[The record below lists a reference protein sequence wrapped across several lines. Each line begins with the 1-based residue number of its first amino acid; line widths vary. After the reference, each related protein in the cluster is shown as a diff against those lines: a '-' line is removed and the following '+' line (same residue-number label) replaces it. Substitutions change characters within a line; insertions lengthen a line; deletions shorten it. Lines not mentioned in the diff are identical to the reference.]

1 MAEPVIPE
9 DIWSLRPHEHYW
21 IEKQPF
27 LLSRGYLLRPRYH
40 PGLVP
45 PWKLYEPDAPL
56 SATHRHGDAFPCL
69 FEKIVDAIRVKDDVQ
84 VVLRRTW
91 TGNQE
96 LSVLRSLSSDEARK
110 SPDNRTVPLLDVIS
124 LPDDEE
130 VLIVMPLLRQF
141 HSPVFRDMGEICE
154 AIIQFIQGL
163 EFMHKRNIAHGDA
176 CFYNMMMDASE
187 VIPDGWHFTAP
198 RTDASG
204 DYEFHF
210 KWRARALGFPVDYYF
225 IDFGLSRFFPEGPKL
240 ARAVGVFGQ
249 DRTVPELSAT
259 VPYNPFKVD
268 IYQLGNV
275 FIRLTEKYPQ
285 ARARFGPLFEDMT
298 NPDPDA
304 RPTASRAFDN
314 TCRKTRRTGV
324 WMSSSM
330 SWF

>member
-130 VLIVMPLLRQF
+130 VLI
-141 HSPVFRDMGEICE
+141 
-154 AIIQFIQGL
+154 
-163 EFMHKRNIAHGDA
+163 RNIAHGDA